1 MTQILVRNLDET
13 VIEQLKKRAK
23 LNRRS
28 LQAEVQVIL
37 EAAAR
42 SPSEPLDMAG
52 FLNLAQT
59 IRSRTAERPQTDSA
73 ELVREDRER

>member
-1 MTQILVRNLDET
+1 MAQILVRNLDEA
-13 VIEQLKKRAK
+13 VVEQLKKRAK

-42 SPSEPLDMAG
+42 NQSEPLDMAG
-52 FLNLAQT
+52 FLDKVQA
-59 IRSRTAERPQTDSA
+59 IRSRTAERLQTDSA

>member
-1 MTQILVRNLDET
+1 MPQILVRNLDEA
-13 VIEQLKKRAK
+13 VVEQLKKRAK

-52 FLNLAQT
+52 FLHLAQA

>member
-1 MTQILVRNLDET
+1 M
-13 VIEQLKKRAK
+13 
-23 LNRRS
+23 
-28 LQAEVQVIL
+28 IL

-52 FLNLAQT
+52 FLHLAQA
-59 IRSRTAERPQTDSA
+59 IRSRTAERLQTDSA

>member
-52 FLNLAQT
+52 FLNLAQA

>member
-1 MTQILVRNLDET
+1 MAQILVRNLDEA
-13 VIEQLKKRAK
+13 VVEQLKKCAK

-37 EAAAR
+37 ETAAR
-42 SPSEPLDMAG
+42 NQSEPLDMAE
-52 FLNLAQT
+52 FLNKVQA

-73 ELVREDRER
+73 ELVREDCER